1 MSMDGGIPIVGMAPS
16 DQEQVLIAY
25 MQTMEAFIK
34 LHQQHVGEGEG
45 KLNAEYQRAA
55 QSEDKRVNGLYIETL
70 HARIATHAA
79 AISNITGHLAL
90 LAALGV
96 PNIPAPPGME
106 IAQDEESLN

>member
-1 MSMDGGIPIVGMAPS
+1 MDGGIPMVGMGPS
-16 DQEQVLIAY
+16 NQEQVLIAY

-45 KLNAEYQRAA
+45 KLDAEYQRAA
-55 QSEDKRVNGLYIETL
+55 NSEDKRVNGLYIETL

-96 PNIPAPPGME
+96 PNVPAPPGME
-106 IAQDEESLN
+106 IAQEEENLN

>member
-1 MSMDGGIPIVGMAPS
+1 MSMDGGVPIVGIEPS
-16 DQEQVLIAY
+16 NEEQVLIAY

-34 LHQQHVGEGEG
+34 LHQQHVAEGEG

-55 QSEDKRVNGLYIETL
+55 NSEEKTVNGLYIETL

-106 IAQDEESLN
+106 IARDEESLN